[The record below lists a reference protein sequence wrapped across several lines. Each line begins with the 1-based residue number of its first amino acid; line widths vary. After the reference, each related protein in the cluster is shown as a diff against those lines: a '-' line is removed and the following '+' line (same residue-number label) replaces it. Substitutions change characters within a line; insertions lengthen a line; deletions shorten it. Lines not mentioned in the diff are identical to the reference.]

1 VSRRRRGKI
10 RPVRQSLHFL
20 KARDGTSLAWA
31 VAGRGRPLFKASN
44 WLTHIEYDCD
54 SPIWRHWIEFFT
66 THYRFVRYDERG
78 CGMSD
83 WDVDDVSSPRWVEDL
98 EDVVETAGASE
109 PFVLLG
115 ISQGSVAA
123 IAYAA
128 RHPERVSHLVLYGG
142 YALGWRHRGDEIGLR
157 RFQAVTDLVRY
168 GWASDNPGFRQAFTQ
183 RFIPEGSEQQL
194 SWFNQLCGKT
204 IRPEMAAR
212 LLEARTEANVAELL
226 PRVRVPTLVLHTRQD
241 EIVPLAMGRHL
252 AAEIPGARF
261 VQLESRNHILLADE
275 PAWQRFRDEVLDFT
289 GRGEGTGEDPVFA
302 SLSVREREVLKLA
315 MQGRDNAQ
323 IGAAL
328 FISDKTVRNHVS
340 RIYEKLGVASRAQAV
355 ALAHEKGFRDGPA

>member
-1 VSRRRRGKI
+1 
-10 RPVRQSLHFL
+10 VRQSLHFL
-20 KARDGTSLAWA
+20 KARDGTRLAWA
-31 VAGRGRPLFKASN
+31 VAGRGRPLIKTSN
-44 WLTHIEYDCD
+44 WLSHIEYDGD
-54 SPIWRHWIEFFT
+54 SLIWRHWIEFFAS
-66 THYRFVRYDERG
+66 HYRFVRYDERG

-83 WDVDDVSSPRWVEDL
+83 WDVADVGMDHWVEDL
-98 EDVVETAGASE
+98 EDVVETAGAAE

-115 ISQGSVAA
+115 ISQGAVAA
-123 IAYAA
+123 IAYAV

-142 YALGWRHRGDEIGLR
+142 YALGWRHRGDEIGRL
-157 RFQAVTDLVRY
+157 RFQALTDLARY
-168 GWASDNPGFRQAFTQ
+168 GWGSDNPGFRQAFTQ

-194 SWFNQLCGKT
+194 SWFNQLCSKT
-204 IRPEMAAR
+204 VRPEMAAR
-212 LLEARTEANVAELL
+212 LLEARAEANVAELL
-226 PRVRVPTLVLHTRQD
+226 PRVAAPTLVVHSRQD
-241 EIVPLAMGRHL
+241 EVVPLALGRQL

-289 GRGEGTGEDPVFA
+289 GRGAAAGEDPIFV
-302 SLSVREREVLKLA
+302 SLSAREREVLKLA

-340 RIYEKLGVASRAQAV
+340 RIYEKLGVGSRAQAV
-355 ALAHEKGFRDGPA
+355 ALAHEKGFGGGD